1 MPTSV
6 HYEDINLQKTFAHV
20 NRKLTKM
27 SSSIEKSPERV
38 HLNLPQITPP
48 KERKPQLQVQ
58 IPQIATLSMLLNE
71 DNDPE
76 YEKLLLQ
83 NTHYKKKSKSPE
95 RDLQFRDSIQV
106 VPKTFEDYHQSD

>member
-20 NRKLTKM
+20 NRKLIKM

-48 KERKPQLQVQ
+48 KERKPPLQV
-58 IPQIATLSMLLNE
+58 
-71 DNDPE
+71 
-76 YEKLLLQ
+76 
-83 NTHYKKKSKSPE
+83 
-95 RDLQFRDSIQV
+95 
-106 VPKTFEDYHQSD
+106 